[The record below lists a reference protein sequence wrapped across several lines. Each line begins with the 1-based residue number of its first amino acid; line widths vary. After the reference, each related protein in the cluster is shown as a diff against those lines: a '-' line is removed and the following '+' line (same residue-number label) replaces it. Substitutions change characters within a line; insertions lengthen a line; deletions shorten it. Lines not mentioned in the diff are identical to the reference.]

1 MLRQKEGEITELYN
15 VLNRREMQLVFCF
28 WHSKDTSLVRSI
40 GNYVLNTF
48 LFIFLKIFHK
58 INSFSDLYINNVKEI

>member
-1 MLRQKEGEITELYN
+1 MLRQKEGETTELYN

-28 WHSKDTSLVRSI
+28 LHSKDTSLVRSI
-40 GNYVLNTF
+40 ENYVLNTF